1 MTRLITYLKII
12 KKIYNIF
19 ILGIKPELREVSQ
32 SIERYVCD
40 FTPDERRVLYD
51 SAVKN
56 TKLPHYDIGNDLT
69 G

>member
-1 MTRLITYLKII
+1 MNI
-12 KKIYNIF
+12 KYKIYYKYLIF
-19 ILGIKPELREVSQ
+19 ILDVKHEPREVSQ

-56 TKLPHYDIGNDLT
+56 TKTADHDSVKTDLT
-69 G
+69 W